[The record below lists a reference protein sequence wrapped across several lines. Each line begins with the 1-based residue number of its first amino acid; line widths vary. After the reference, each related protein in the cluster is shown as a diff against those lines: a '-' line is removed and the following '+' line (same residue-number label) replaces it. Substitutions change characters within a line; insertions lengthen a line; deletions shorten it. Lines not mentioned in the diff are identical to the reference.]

1 MRVGLYF
8 FVKVQFDQPGPL
20 ATSMVFAVPKGEG
33 VSAMSERLEREGV
46 IDDRPIF
53 MTSILYFKYLRGK
66 GNVKAGEYEFRKNA
80 TMREVLDTLVQGK
93 SIEHKVTLA
102 EGLTTQQIVEKIRA
116 NPDLHGD
123 IAEIPPEG
131 SLLPDT
137 YKFGRDDTR
146 QEIIERMQAAQ
157 AKFLAKVWEER
168 DEGIVV
174 QTPEEALILASI
186 VEKETGRA
194 DERPRIASVFQ
205 NRLRKNMRLQ
215 SDPTII
221 YGLVGGKGVL
231 DHPIQQDE
239 LDRDTQYNTYK
250 INGLPPTPIACP
262 GRASIEAVL
271 KPAKTKDLYFVADGK
286 GGHVFAATLEDHN
299 KNVAKWR
306 QVEREIRAKEEQEAA
321 ARPLLPLPRAGEDD
335 AATAAPAPKGA
346 AAAAVP
352 APAPD
357 ETAAAG
363 SMAADMPGAFADPE
377 ALGDAAQ
384 GAAPQAQTPTPM
396 PRRRARRCRSRSAIP
411 SAKHQLQVRNAPN
424 SAIKAAEQASLLVRL
439 DRHDPEKH
447 DWLCPRRRRA
457 RRHELVLGS
466 AQRQRTQSRS
476 SSASCPRASRRSR
489 SGRAASARRSS
500 RAAIAPSISPSGAR
514 EGRPRFA

>member
-1 MRVGLYF
+1 MSLTRDIPSTANDNRELVAATPAGRQPVVLAPRSPTETLEPMRPPSLPDREPPEERSHPFLSFLDGLVSLLFIMAGLAAALYYF
-8 FVKVQFDQPGPL
+8 VRVQFDQPGPL
-20 ATSMVFAVPKGEG
+20 VTSLVFAVPKGEG
-33 VSAMSERLEREGV
+33 VSAMSERLQREGV

-80 TMREVLDTLVQGK
+80 TMREVLDTLVEGK

-102 EGLTTQQIVEKIRA
+102 EGLTTQQMVEKIKA

-123 IAEIPPEG
+123 ITQIPPEG

-157 AKFLAKVWEER
+157 AKFLAKVWDQR

-205 NRLRKNMRLQ
+205 NRLRKNIRLQ

-221 YGLVGGKGVL
+221 YGIVGGKGVL

-262 GRASIEAVL
+262 GRAAIEAVL

-286 GGHVFAATLEDHN
+286 GGHVFAATLEEHN
-299 KNVAKWR
+299 RNVAKWR
-306 QVEREIRAKEEQEAA
+306 QVEREIRAKEAQEAA
-321 ARPLLPLPRAGEDD
+321 AAVAAAGTTGEAE
-335 AATAAPAPKGA
+335 AAVPAVKGA
-346 AAAAVP
+346 AAP
-352 APAPD
+352 TLAPD
-357 ETAAAG
+357 ETGAAG
-363 SMAADMPGAFADPE
+363 TVAADMPGAFADPE
-377 ALGDAAQ
+377 ALV
-384 GAAPQAQTPTPM
+384 GASDGAT
-396 PRRRARRCRSRSAIP
+396 
-411 SAKHQLQVRNAPN
+411 AKGETVPKPLRNP
-424 SAIKAAEQASLLVRL
+424 KR
-439 DRHDPEKH
+439 
-447 DWLCPRRRRA
+447 
-457 RRHELVLGS
+457 
-466 AQRQRTQSRS
+466 
-476 SSASCPRASRRSR
+476 
-489 SGRAASARRSS
+489 
-500 RAAIAPSISPSGAR
+500 
-514 EGRPRFA
+514 